1 MVSKIARY
9 ISAIAFL
16 LVVSTFALA
25 QQGAVKGVV
34 KVKKTASGPSEPTE
48 GLVVDIYRID
58 ISSKFQTKTD
68 KKGEYYHS
76 LPAFGDYIISVS
88 GPELGSITS
97 GKFRISSDQPMDLN
111 FELVPGDGRRLAQ
124 AEAIEI
130 GKKGGTYA
138 AAGGNTQSRKP
149 SEEELKKQQEEVA
162 KVEKENAKIK
172 ADFESVKKHVE
183 AGAAFSQKSDYENA
197 IKEFKEAM
205 AIDDAQSV
213 VYAQLAQALFNLG
226 AVRFNA
232 KKRDEAQNCFK
243 ESVQYA
249 EKATQLAPDNA
260 SYLKIYADS
269 CHILFK
275 QFRGT
280 EYADKAISA
289 YTNGSNLEA
298 DVAKKTK
305 MINRVADIY
314 YSQGDMDKA
323 TTTYEKVLATDASNT
338 EALKG
343 KANIILA
350 TTTSIATPQDKSR
363 LEEAMAIYQ
372 QILDKLPEGA
382 EKTEVNGYIT
392 YLQDTM
398 KIEPPKKGKDKD
410 KGKKGK

>member
-1 MVSKIARY
+1 MVSKIAKC

-25 QQGAVKGVV
+25 QQGAVKGIVN
-34 KVKKTASGPSEPTE
+34 VKKTASGPPEPTE
-48 GLVVDIYRID
+48 GLIVDIYRID

-76 LPAFGDYIISVS
+76 LPAFGDYVISVS
-88 GPELGSITS
+88 GPALGAITS
-97 GKFRISSDQPMDLN
+97 SKFRITTDQPLDQN

-130 GKKGGTYA
+130 GKKGGTFA
-138 AAGGNTQSRKP
+138 AAGGTPNRKI

-232 KKRDEAQNCFK
+232 KKKDEAQSCFK

-298 DVAKKTK
+298 DAAKKTK

-323 TTTYEKVLATDASNT
+323 TTTYEKVLATDANNT

-350 TTTSIATPQDKSR
+350 TTTSIATAQDKSR
-363 LEEAMAIYQ
+363 LEEAMSIYQ
-372 QILDKLPEGA
+372 QIVDKLPEGA
-382 EKTEVNGYIT
+382 EKTEVNGYIA

>member
-1 MVSKIARY
+1 MVSKIAKC

-25 QQGAVKGVV
+25 QQGAVKGIVN
-34 KVKKTASGPSEPTE
+34 VKKTASGPPEPTE
-48 GLVVDIYRID
+48 GLIVDIYRID

-76 LPAFGDYIISVS
+76 LPAFGDYVISVS
-88 GPELGSITS
+88 GPALGAITS
-97 GKFRISSDQPMDLN
+97 AKFRITTDQPLDQN

-130 GKKGGTYA
+130 GKKGGTFA
-138 AAGGNTQSRKP
+138 AAGATPNRKI

-232 KKRDEAQNCFK
+232 KKKDEAQNCFK

-298 DVAKKTK
+298 DAAKKTK

-323 TTTYEKVLATDASNT
+323 TTTYEKVLATDANNT

-363 LEEAMAIYQ
+363 LEEAMSIYQ
-372 QILDKLPEGA
+372 QIVDKLPEGA
-382 EKTEVNGYIT
+382 EKTEVNGYIA

-398 KIEPPKKGKDKD
+398 KIEPPKKGKDKG
-410 KGKKGK
+410 KGKK

>member
-1 MVSKIARY
+1 MVSKIAKC

-25 QQGAVKGVV
+25 QQGAVKGIVN
-34 KVKKTASGPSEPTE
+34 VKKTASGPPEPTE
-48 GLVVDIYRID
+48 GLIVDIYRID

-76 LPAFGDYIISVS
+76 LPAFGDYVISVS
-88 GPELGSITS
+88 GPALGAITS
-97 GKFRISSDQPMDLN
+97 GKFRITADQPLDQN

-130 GKKGGTYA
+130 GKKGGTFA
-138 AAGGNTQSRKP
+138 AAGATPNRKI

-232 KKRDEAQNCFK
+232 KKKDEAQNCFK
-243 ESVQYA
+243 ESVLYA

-260 SYLKIYADS
+260 AYLKIYADS

-298 DVAKKTK
+298 DAAKKTK

-323 TTTYEKVLATDASNT
+323 TTTYEKVLATDANNT

-363 LEEAMAIYQ
+363 LEEAMSIYQ
-372 QILDKLPEGA
+372 QIVDKLPEGA
-382 EKTEVNGYIT
+382 EKTEVNGYIA

-398 KIEPPKKGKDKD
+398 KIEPPKKGKDKG
-410 KGKKGK
+410 KGKR

>member
-1 MVSKIARY
+1 MVSKIAKC

-25 QQGAVKGVV
+25 QQGAVKGIVN
-34 KVKKTASGPSEPTE
+34 VKKTASGPPEPTE
-48 GLVVDIYRID
+48 GLIVDIYRID

-76 LPAFGDYIISVS
+76 LPAFGDYVISVS
-88 GPELGSITS
+88 GPELGAITS
-97 GKFRISSDQPMDLN
+97 GKFRITADQPLDQN

-130 GKKGGTYA
+130 GKKGGTFA
-138 AAGGNTQSRKP
+138 AAGGTPSRKI
-149 SEEELKKQQEEVA
+149 SEEEAKKQQEEVA

-197 IKEFKEAM
+197 IKEFKQAM
-205 AIDDAQSV
+205 VIDDAQSV

-232 KKRDEAQNCFK
+232 KKKDEAQNCFK

-298 DVAKKTK
+298 DAAKKTK

-323 TTTYEKVLATDASNT
+323 TTTYEKVLATDANNT

-363 LEEAMAIYQ
+363 LEEAMSIYQ
-372 QILDKLPEGA
+372 QIVDKLPEGA
-382 EKTEVNGYIT
+382 EKTEVNGYIA

>member
-1 MVSKIARY
+1 MVSKIAKC

-25 QQGAVKGVV
+25 QQGAVKGIVN
-34 KVKKTASGPSEPTE
+34 VKKTASGPPEPTE
-48 GLVVDIYRID
+48 GLIVDIYRID

-76 LPAFGDYIISVS
+76 LPAFGDYVISVS
-88 GPELGSITS
+88 GPELGAITS
-97 GKFRISSDQPMDLN
+97 GKFRITADQPLDQN

-130 GKKGGTYA
+130 GKKGGTFA
-138 AAGGNTQSRKP
+138 AAGGTPSRKI
-149 SEEELKKQQEEVA
+149 SEEEAKKQQEEVA

-197 IKEFKEAM
+197 IKEFKQAM
-205 AIDDAQSV
+205 VIDDAQSV

-232 KKRDEAQNCFK
+232 KKKDEAQNCFK

-298 DVAKKTK
+298 DAAKKTK

-323 TTTYEKVLATDASNT
+323 TSTYEKVLATDANNT

-363 LEEAMAIYQ
+363 LEEAMSIYQ
-372 QILDKLPEGA
+372 QIVDKLPEGA
-382 EKTEVNGYIT
+382 EKTEVNGYIA